1 MKPLLDVSFY
11 QGKKVLITGDTGFKG
26 SWLAEILLAF
36 GADVAGMALSPSTTE
51 PNLFTILKLESRIT
65 RFSVDIRNLE
75 EVHSVFNEV
84 RPEIVFHL
92 AAQAIV
98 RDSYIDPIQTHTTN
112 IIGTSNILEVVRRVT
127 TVKSVVVI
135 TTDKVYENK
144 EWIYPYRETDA
155 LGGYDPY
162 SASKAAAD
170 IVTSSYIQ
178 SFFNPKA
185 FGTQHHTLIA
195 IARAGNVIGGGDWAA
210 HRLVPDIMRSVLRHN
225 SDVVIRSPRAVR
237 PWEHVLEPLSGYLL
251 LGQQLYLGHTAIST
265 SWNFGPETESFVT
278 VEKVV
283 QDTLA
288 ILEKGNLVVKED
300 CTKHEATLLNLDISK
315 AKAYLGWRPSLGY
328 KDTIYMTAHWYKL
341 YYEGKVD
348 MLEYTQSQIKTFFNS

>member
-1 MKPLLDVSFY
+1 MKSLLDVSFY
-11 QGKKVLITGDTGFKG
+11 RGKKVLITGDTGFKG
-26 SWLAEILLAF
+26 SWLTEILLAY
-36 GADVAGMALSPSTTE
+36 GADVTGMALSPSASE
-51 PNLFTILKLESRIT
+51 PNLFTILKLESRIKH
-65 RFSVDIRNLE
+65 FSVDIRNLQ
-75 EVHSVFNEV
+75 EVQSVFNDV
-84 RPEIVFHL
+84 QPEIVFHL

-98 RDSYIDPIQTHTTN
+98 RESYIDPLQTYTTN
-112 IIGTSNILEVVRRVT
+112 IIGTSNILEAVRHIA
-127 TVKSVVVI
+127 TVKSVVII

-144 EWIYPYRETDA
+144 EWIYPYRENDA

-178 SFFNPKA
+178 SFFNPKD
-185 FGTQHHTLIA
+185 FGTKHNTLVA

-210 HRLVPDIMRSVLRHN
+210 HRLIPDIMRSVLKHE
-225 SDVVIRSPRAVR
+225 SDVVIRSPHAVR

-251 LGQQLYLGHTAIST
+251 LGQQLFLGHKAIST
-265 SWNFGPETESFVT
+265 SWNFGPETEGFVT

-283 QDTLA
+283 KDTLA
-288 ILEKGNLVVKED
+288 ILGKGNLVVEPD
-300 CTKHEATLLNLDISK
+300 DTRHEATLLKLDISK
-315 AKAYLGWRPSLGY
+315 AKAYLGWYPSLGY
-328 KDTIYMTAHWYKL
+328 KDTIDMTVQWYKL